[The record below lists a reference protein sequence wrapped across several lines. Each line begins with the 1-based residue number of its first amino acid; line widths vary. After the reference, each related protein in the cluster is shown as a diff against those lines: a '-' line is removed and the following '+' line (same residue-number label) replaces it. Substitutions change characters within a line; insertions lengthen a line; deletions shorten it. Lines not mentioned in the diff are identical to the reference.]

1 MPDKKVNSQE
11 ENSPESVGRN
21 KMPFN
26 EALNKVVDGLKGQ
39 PLLLFVLGFSILL
52 ISAAVLSL
60 ESLRVLLL
68 PLLIVYAVG
77 LICWVLLKVNNIR
90 SSGKTATGNI
100 KLKSMNME
108 GTKAQ
113 TGDAEPVGQKNGTV
127 KSGDIIFDKSKVK
140 DSQFKTGSVKNKS

>member
-11 ENSPESVGRN
+11 ENSQESVGQD
-21 KMPFN
+21 KIPFN

-52 ISAAVLSL
+52 ISAAILSL
-60 ESLRVLLL
+60 ESLRALLL
-68 PLLIVYAVG
+68 PLLIVYIVG

-90 SSGKTATGNI
+90 SAGKTATGNI
-100 KLKSMNME
+100 KVKNMNME

-113 TGDAEPVGQKNGTV
+113 TGDAEPGEQKNGTI

-140 DSQFKTGSVKNKS
+140 DSQFKTGSVKKK